1 MSWAMSPRF
10 AAAAKT
16 IGDTVLLF
24 HELRRR
30 FAEMY
35 PDAPAPACC
44 RAPGRVNLIGE
55 HTDYNGLPVLP
66 MALAQE
72 IRVAFSPRGDSRIAL
87 HNVDPS
93 FPAVT
98 FDNAP
103 EILPSSAGSW
113 ENYCKAAV
121 QGLNATLHPSRFP
134 GMDVL
139 VSSTLPMAAGLSSSS
154 ALVVACAMAYLRVSD
169 SEFGGGL
176 TRLSLAELLAE
187 AEHYVGTRGGGMD
200 QAVILNADAGHACK
214 IDFFPLRVENAP
226 LPDDCVVAVCDST
239 VKVKKSG
246 EALHRY
252 NAGPRLCALAT
263 ALVQRQL
270 QADYGEDVALER
282 LGDLW
287 FGPLCLTHSEAED
300 CCMRAVDKPRMRL
313 AAVAARLDCTPD
325 AVRERWIGDLPEP
338 PDGFPIQARV
348 RHQLTEYR
356 RVEMARDALLA
367 GDAES
372 FGALMNAS
380 HESCA
385 RDFEIS
391 SPELDALVKAAR
403 DAGALGARLTGAG
416 FGGATVNLIYRED
429 AAAFVAAV
437 TEQYY
442 RQFLGYAGDAPIFIA
457 HPSAGAEYVDSEAM

>member
-1 MSWAMSPRF
+1 MEF
-10 AAAAKT
+10 E
-16 IGDTVLLF
+16 
-24 HELRRR
+24 ELRQR
-30 FAEMY
+30 FCEVF
-35 PDAPAPACC
+35 PGSSPPECC

-66 MALAQE
+66 MAIAQE
-72 IRVAFSPRGDSRIAL
+72 IRLAFCPRDDNRVTLS
-87 HNVDPS
+87 NVDQG
-93 FPAVT
+93 FPTVT
-98 FDNAP
+98 FQNGP
-103 EILPSSAGSW
+103 EIPPSAAGSW

-121 QGLNATLHPSRFP
+121 QGENAALRPARFP

-154 ALVVACAMAYLRVSD
+154 ALVVACAMAYLRAI
-169 SEFGGGL
+169 GA
-176 TRLSLAELLAE
+176 RLGDDLSRLALAELLAE

-200 QAVILNADAGHACK
+200 QAVILNAVEGHACK
-214 IDFFPLRVENAP
+214 IDFFPLRMENAP
-226 LPDDCVVAVCDST
+226 LPDGCAIAVCDST
-239 VKVKKSG
+239 VKVNKSG

-263 ALVQRQL
+263 ALVRRQL
-270 QADYGEDVALER
+270 HEDFGEEVELER

-287 FGPLCLTHSEAED
+287 FGPLCLTHAEAEEL
-300 CCMRAVDKPRMRL
+300 CMRAVDKPRMTL
-313 AAVAARLDCTPD
+313 AAVAARLGCPPE
-325 AVRERWIGDLPEP
+325 AVRMRWLGDLPEP

-356 RVEMARDALLA
+356 RVEMARDTLLA

-391 SPELDALVKAAR
+391 CPELDALVEAAC

-416 FGGATVNLIYRED
+416 FGGATVNLIYEED
-429 AAAFVAAV
+429 ADAFIPAVA
-437 TEQYY
+437 EQYY
-442 RQFLGYAGDAPIFIA
+442 RQFLRHTGHPPIFIA
-457 HPSAGAEYVDSEAM
+457 RPSPGADYVA